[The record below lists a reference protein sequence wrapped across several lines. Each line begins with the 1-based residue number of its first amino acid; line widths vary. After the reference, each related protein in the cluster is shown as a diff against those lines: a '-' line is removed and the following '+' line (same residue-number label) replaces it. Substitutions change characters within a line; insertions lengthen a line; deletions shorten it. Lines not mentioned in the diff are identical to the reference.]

1 MNEVSNIPR
10 NEEVD
15 KMIQHMLDNVQRVFY
30 LDLQSDEAFKRK
42 YIPPPINIYKQI

>member
-15 KMIQHMLDNVQRVFY
+15 KMIQHMLDNVQRV
-30 LDLQSDEAFKRK
+30 S
-42 YIPPPINIYKQI
+42 I